1 VALKKVKRYLKGTRT
16 MGITYGAREN
26 PDTTDNDTNFVKV
39 YSDADWAE
47 NTSTSRLTSGYAF
60 LATGNLIAWGS
71 NKQTSVAFFT
81 CEAEYVAAHSAARE
95 ITWIR
100 FLLHEIDLSEAT
112 ATSLSSKDTTQR
124 IPPIPLAMDNQGAI
138 ALTNLQVPNR
148 RTRHIDMK
156 YHYLRECIQNG
167 VVKPYFIL
175 IIVMVADGFTKA
187 FNTVKF
193 NTFLF
198 LLGLYR

>member
-1 VALKKVKRYLKGTRT
+1 

-26 PDTTDNDTNFVKV
+26 PDTTDDDTSFVKV
-39 YSDADWAE
+39 YSDADWAGD
-47 NTSTSRLTSGYAF
+47 TSTSRSTSGYAF
-60 LATGNLIAWGS
+60 LAAGGPIAWGS
-71 NKQTSVAFFT
+71 NKQTSVALST

-95 ITWIR
+95 ATWIR
-100 FLLHEIDLSEAT
+100 FLLHEIDPPEAT

-138 ALTNLQVPNR
+138 ALANLQAPNR

-167 VVKPYFIL
+167 VIKPYFIP
-175 IIVMVADGFTKA
+175 IIAMVADGFTKA
-187 FNTVKF
+187 LNTIKF
-193 NTFLF
+193 NTFLS